1 MSKNPNLAR
10 HRATPVSPMKS
21 VSKAVSSNAGAI
33 GRPVAVVAAASGMM
47 FGLAAPANAAGELNT
62 TANTASSVQQQ
73 ATVSAASG
81 AAVSYDRASVSSSA
95 GAHTVQAGDTLGK
108 IAAQYGVSLESVF
121 AANGLSWNS
130 VIYPGQVIQLS
141 GTANGYSAAGSVDQ
155 ASVSASNTTGLST
168 ASNNVQTLSTGSA
181 AAGVSASGIA
191 GLAKSMVG
199 TPYVWG
205 GTSPS
210 AGWDC
215 SGFVQWV
222 YAQNGIDL
230 PRTYQWNS
238 MTPTSN
244 PQPGDVVV
252 QNGGSHV
259 GIYLGGGKMVSALN
273 PSQGTLVHN
282 VSAMSVVGYYT
293 M

>member
-1 MSKNPNLAR
+1 
-10 HRATPVSPMKS
+10 MKS
-21 VSKAVSSNAGAI
+21 VSKAVTSNAGAI

-47 FGLAAPANAAGELNT
+47 FGLAAPANAAGELST

-95 GAHTVQAGDTLGK
+95 GAQTHTVQAGDTLGK
-108 IAAQYGVSLESVF
+108 IAAQHGVSLESVLQ
-121 AANGLSWNS
+121 ANGLGLTSI
-130 VIYPGQVIQLS
+130 IYPGQVIQLS
-141 GTANGYSAAGSVDQ
+141 GSGNGYSAAGSVESS
-155 ASVSASNTTGLST
+155 ASAQPASASNTTGLST

-181 AAGVSASGIA
+181 ASGVSASGIA

-199 TPYVWG
+199 SPYVWG

-230 PRTYQWNS
+230 PRTNQWTA

-244 PQPGDVVV
+244 PQPGDLVV
-252 QNGGSHV
+252 QNGTAHV

-273 PSQGTLVHN
+273 PSQGTLVHD
-282 VSAMSVVGYYT
+282 VSAMPVTGFYT